1 MNFDSDRLA
10 LPEEEDLDLDIPVN
24 AGANPQLDPMLQLE
38 RALEEET
45 RDISTRFQSERRPQP
60 AGLDRA
66 LGDDSNNNNRSGR
79 GTNDNFA
86 QQKYANKNGGFVTGF
101 DVLSKE
107 EQAKKAN
114 RAQRFGA
121 LPQEQS
127 ETKDET
133 MEEAGMEV
141 DDGDFARPDNLPETP
156 PRTTTIR
163 MDAVYLYGTDEM
175 STKDVLKY
183 FEAYGPSHVEWI
195 DDSSCNIVFPD
206 QFSAKRAVYFQLL
219 NRDNVTF
226 GEDGDDVDIEPS
238 RDLSV
243 GGVAEPV
250 MVMKSKNRLQRA
262 KEYVPIQQ
270 HNQAVI
276 RNNAGLFVRYATDL
290 DRKERNAAAK
300 SNYYAIHGREDS
312 SNAGQQ
318 RSSMT
323 TTSSRYGRRS
333 RADEDEIWNRGRG
346 IQTMSRLR
354 RKMEGEASPSPSP
367 TRRRRSWSRGRRM
380 SGSRSRS
387 GSRSGSYSRSRSP
400 RRSARRDHG
409 SRSPDARDRLRS
421 SDYENRGRR
430 GDISLRLGGR
440 VKFPEDG
447 DEASSPAGDDDSRLN
462 HYANEFIAELQST
475 FTRREK
481 AIPRTKM
488 YSDFYEREVLTEK
501 SWDSDRRGGN
511 NSRDPRGS
519 GGGERGRSD
528 RDRDSDRGGRR
539 RGGSNRRDNNTA
551 AFAGAAR
558 TGPSGGRDRS
568 DEHRPS
574 REEAM
579 RALDARLGLPADHD
593 EFGRSKRD

>member
-1 MNFDSDRLA
+1 
-10 LPEEEDLDLDIPVN
+10 
-24 AGANPQLDPMLQLE
+24 MLQLE
-38 RALEEET
+38 QALAEET
-45 RDISTRFQSERRPQP
+45 RDISTRFQSERPQP

-66 LGDDSNNNNRSGR
+66 LGDEGNNNNHSGR
-79 GTNDNFA
+79 GTNENHA
-86 QQKYANKNGGFVTGF
+86 QHKYANKNGGFVTGF
-101 DVLSKE
+101 DPLSKE

-133 MEEAGMEV
+133 MEEAGMDV
-141 DDGDFARPDNLPETP
+141 DGGDFARPDNLPETP
-156 PRTTTIR
+156 PRTSTIR
-163 MDAVYLYGTDEM
+163 MDAVYIYGTDEM

-238 RDLSV
+238 RDLSE

-250 MVMKSKNRLQRA
+250 MVMRSKNRLQRA

-270 HNQAVI
+270 HNQAI
-276 RNNAGLFVRYATDL
+276 LRNNAGLFVRYATDF

-312 SNAGQQ
+312 TGQQ

-409 SRSPDARDRLRS
+409 SRSPDPRDRLRS
-421 SDYENRGRR
+421 DDYE
-430 GDISLRLGGR
+430 
-440 VKFPEDG
+440 
-447 DEASSPAGDDDSRLN
+447 
-462 HYANEFIAELQST
+462 
-475 FTRREK
+475 
-481 AIPRTKM
+481 
-488 YSDFYEREVLTEK
+488 
-501 SWDSDRRGGN
+501 
-511 NSRDPRGS
+511 
-519 GGGERGRSD
+519 
-528 RDRDSDRGGRR
+528 
-539 RGGSNRRDNNTA
+539 
-551 AFAGAAR
+551 
-558 TGPSGGRDRS
+558 
-568 DEHRPS
+568 
-574 REEAM
+574 
-579 RALDARLGLPADHD
+579 
-593 EFGRSKRD
+593 